1 MGKSK
6 QIRPAIPDLITE
18 KTVFFKKRDD
28 GYYNKV
34 TKTILKEKHT
44 FKQTSCVTSVSE
56 EIYEQTTG
64 SDYDHVFSYEDF
76 DGSKKSL
83 RFKQVSKDS
92 T

>member
-34 TKTILKEKHT
+34 TKTILKEKYT

-56 EIYEQTTG
+56 EIYDIL
-64 SDYDHVFSYEDF
+64 SDAFRGAIFVTFHNF
-76 DGSKKSL
+76 GAI
-83 RFKQVSKDS
+83 
-92 T
+92 